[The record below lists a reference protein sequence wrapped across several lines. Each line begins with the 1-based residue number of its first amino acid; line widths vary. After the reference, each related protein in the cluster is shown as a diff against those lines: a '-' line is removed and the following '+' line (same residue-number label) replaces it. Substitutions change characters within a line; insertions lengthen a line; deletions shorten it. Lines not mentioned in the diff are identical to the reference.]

1 MKKVMV
7 ETIKKQDA
15 SVLLEEKYIKD
26 YQEIYDLID
35 CNLLDLDIVCVEYKG
50 YRLNIY
56 VDDEGMLKPNYGRYI
71 SGYPNPIFGN
81 IVIMGDTDEEGGTL
95 GLPDELSA
103 RDFLEFSKKIEFI
116 TGVN

>member
-26 YQEIYDLID
+26 YQEIYDLLD
-35 CNLLDLDIVCVEYKG
+35 CDLFDIVHVEYKG

-71 SGYPNPIFGN
+71 NGYPNPIFGN

-95 GLPDELSA
+95 GLPDELNVE
-103 RDFLEFSKKIEFI
+103 DFLEFSKKIEFI